1 MTTKTPASAASKHIA
16 STDAVKGTEAL
27 ATSASANTTSSTQ
40 PRETKIGKV
49 VKLLGR
55 KNGATI
61 EQIVEATGWQKHTAR
76 AALTGLKKKGHTIER
91 EATERGSRYHTPR
104 APDLA

>member
-1 MTTKTPASAASKHIA
+1 MTTKNTASAATKPAISSDVAKGAEANAARAPTTPATA
-16 STDAVKGTEAL
+16 S
-27 ATSASANTTSSTQ
+27 Q

-91 EATERGSRYHTPR
+91 EATERGSRYRIT
-104 APDLA
+104 ASA